1 MAELLGLSDISQPL
15 MRLINRGISTLIVV
29 VLLMLFS
36 AIIRSQIRTRLRGA
50 PNRRMLLMLVR
61 NFVLVLGGLFILFI
75 WLGAGGDMAVALGI
89 VGAVVAFAS
98 QEVIGSFAGYLI
110 IVSTNLYRI
119 GDRVR
124 VGDVVGDVVD
134 LNLMRTTMMEIG
146 AWVNADQY
154 SGRLVSVSNRNAL
167 ITPIYNYTKYNEYL
181 WDEIMLPIPYTDN
194 WRRAVEIVLTEGEE
208 YSSEFQGMAQSAFDA
223 LARRYPIEATEVKS
237 TVYLRMTDNWIELT
251 LRYVVEARR
260 RREVQEKL
268 YHDILEI
275 FEATPDVSVASST
288 FEIVGMPPL
297 LQRSADQD

>member
-61 NFVLVLGGLFILFI
+61 NFVMVLGGLFILFI

-89 VGAVVAFAS
+89 VGAGVAFAS

-297 LQRSADQD
+297 RQRSADQD

>member
-89 VGAVVAFAS
+89 VGAGVAFAS

>member
-89 VGAVVAFAS
+89 VGAGVAFAS

-297 LQRSADQD
+297 RQRSADQD